1 MGTNLHT
8 TYLANESLIK
18 SLQIENH
25 NIEMEWLTQMEA
37 DGATAIPGVCETV
50 QRNTYDATAF
60 TPLLEIFNEADLA
73 QVWRPSHEE
82 RIWVEAKWK
91 PTGTVKAMAK
101 RYGTRALAC
110 IERAQIPSPP
120 TVKVVRPTTGGSPD
134 DADAA
139 APGPGVGVW

>member
-50 QRNTYDATAF
+50 QRNTYDVTAF
-60 TPLLEIFNEADLA
+60 KPLLEIFNEADLA
-73 QVWRPSHEE
+73 QVWRPSH
-82 RIWVEAKWK
+82 VEARWQ

-110 IERAQIPSPP
+110 VERARIPSPP